1 MLDNP
6 IVCDC
11 NATWL
16 WELSRSREG
25 IELYIEDCR
34 QPSRWSG
41 IPLIKLPQ
49 DFCQVDVPRELI
61 YYDSD
66 IYEADDSVDSLGDLI
81 YFDMQAR
88 SDAIQVSFN
97 VMLNISAD
105 LRWAITYRQFGSIIT
120 DGPIMGML
128 NENTTHLITGLLPST
143 GYQICAQIFLSGGAA
158 EQKRCQEILTEPSEV
173 PPYPVTEV
181 AVAASVST
189 STTLVVVVLVCCCCP
204 SMKRN
209 KSKHRK
215 KRLSESSPD
224 GSNSSDDVDCRRGK
238 RKKSVTSS
246 TMGLDW
252 DSVNRWP
259 ANEQPSPPTNT
270 SFATFQSGGST
281 KRSGSAPPA
290 APQDNRAEEESR
302 QVFQATCDYV
312 KQRALDPPQNGND
325 KQCIQVVHQQRRASQ
340 QQSMYLSPV
349 GDGELNNNNCQH
361 VAPAKRARPSMAQ
374 YFNASYGL
382 AEFQPGQANFIA
394 NPYMYCTW
402 RPKSKK
408 HDPPLLSSWTSYPD
422 FLANCESPYPQLPM
436 AQPHSLPLTPMSLS
450 PMPAQPLAVPVYSLT
465 TSGRPRKKRGRFYW
479 SAAPAPIHTVELQ
492 F

>member
-1 MLDNP
+1 MTFRIDNP

-16 WELSRSREG
+16 WELSRSRED
-25 IELYIEDCR
+25 IELYVEDCR
-34 QPSRWSG
+34 QPTRWSG
-41 IPLIKLPQ
+41 LALTKLPQ

-66 IYEADDSVDSLGDLI
+66 VYEADESADSLGDLI

-88 SDAIQVSFN
+88 SDAIEVSFN
-97 VMLNISAD
+97 VMVNISAD

-128 NENTTHLITGLLPST
+128 NENTTHVIAGLLPST
-143 GYQICAQIFLSGGAA
+143 GYQICAQIFLGAGAA
-158 EQKRCQEILTEPSEV
+158 EQKRCQEILTEPSQV

-209 KSKHRK
+209 RGKQRK
-215 KRLSESSPD
+215 KSLTDSSPD
-224 GSNSSDDVDCRRGK
+224 GSSDGGK
-238 RKKSVTSS
+238 RKKSVASS
-246 TMGLDW
+246 ATGLDW

-259 ANEQPSPPTNT
+259 SNGQPPTNST
-270 SFATFQSGGST
+270 SFATFHTGGST
-281 KRSGSAPPA
+281 RRSGSAPPA
-290 APQDNRAEEESR
+290 EAQMGNEEESR

-312 KQRALDPPQNGND
+312 KQRALDPAQSD
-325 KQCIQVVHQQRRASQ
+325 KQCIQVFHQHRRPSVSQ
-340 QQSMYLSPV
+340 QQSMYVSPG
-349 GDGELNNNNCQH
+349 GDEMNNNCQH
-361 VAPAKRARPSMAQ
+361 APGKRPRPSMAQ

-382 AEFQPGQANFIA
+382 AEFQPGVVS

-422 FLANCESPYPQLPM
+422 FLANCESPYPQ
-436 AQPHSLPLTPMSLS
+436 PHSLPLTPVPLS
-450 PMPAQPLAVPVYSLT
+450 PMPGQPLAVPVYSLT
-465 TSGRPRKKRGRFYW
+465 TSGRPRRKRGRFYW